1 MRSVGTTSHAHE
13 IVHRGVTSISLKKL
27 LSLEIPPRKMLLSP
41 WLPQKGL
48 AMIHAT
54 RGIGKTWLSL
64 SIAVAV
70 ASGHSLLG
78 WNVEESC
85 KVLYVDGEMSGA
97 DLKSR
102 LGDLVGPG
110 PRDLPIHVV
119 AHDLQPHGIP
129 DLATPS
135 GQSEINRVIDVKD
148 CGLVIL
154 DNLSCLLSSGRENE
168 ADDWAPVQRWLLDLR
183 RKGVSV
189 LLIHHSGKRG
199 RQRGSSRREDVL
211 DTVIALREPVG
222 LEVKDGATFEVH
234 FEKGR
239 GLCGKDAWPFVAQL
253 TTVDNR
259 MLWKRTIPTT
269 NNSKAIEMLRNGEK
283 QASVAKQLKVDPG
296 TVSRWKK
303 VAVQNGV
310 LPERSIS

>member
-1 MRSVGTTSHAHE
+1 MRSVGPTSKVQQSAQAS
-13 IVHRGVTSISLKKL
+13 VTSIPLKELLGMNIPTRKL
-27 LSLEIPPRKMLLSP
+27 LLSP
-41 WLPQKGL
+41 WLPEKGL

-70 ASGHSLLG
+70 ASGRNLLG
-78 WNVEESC
+78 WNVEMSC
-85 KVLYVDGEMSGA
+85 NVLYVDGEMSGA
-97 DLKSR
+97 DLKKR
-102 LGDLVGPG
+102 LGDIVGPG
-110 PRDLPIHVV
+110 ERDLPIHFV
-119 AHDLQPHGIP
+119 ARDLQPVGIP
-129 DLATPS
+129 DLANLS
-135 GQSEINRVIDVKD
+135 GQSEINRVIDDKD

-211 DTVIALREPVG
+211 DTVIALRDPVG
-222 LEVKDGATFEVH
+222 LEEKDGATFEVH

-239 GLCGKDAWPFVAQL
+239 GLCGKDARPFVAQL

-259 MLWKRTIPTT
+259 MLWKRTILTT
-269 NNSKAIEMLRNGEK
+269 NNSKAIDMLRNGQK
-283 QASVAKQLKVDPG
+283 QTSVAKQLKVDPG
-296 TVSRWKK
+296 TVSRWNKD
-303 VAVQNGV
+303 AVRDGI
-310 LPERSIS
+310 LPKRSTS